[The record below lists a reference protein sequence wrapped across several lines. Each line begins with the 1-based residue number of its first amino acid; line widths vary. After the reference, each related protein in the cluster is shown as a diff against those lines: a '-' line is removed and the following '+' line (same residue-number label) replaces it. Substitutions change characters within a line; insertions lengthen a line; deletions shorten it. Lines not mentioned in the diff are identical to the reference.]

1 MRENN
6 RRGDSVNR
14 PIFGTTV
21 IKYNLTPGDPPGRPY
36 VKIMNKSINKNIW
49 RTVPFSEIADINP
62 RMGKTTLADDE
73 LFSFVPMASVGAS
86 DGSIDVSAKRPY
98 IEVKK
103 GFTPFQS
110 GDVLFA
116 KITPC
121 MENGKMAVVP
131 HLENQHGFGS
141 TEFHVIR
148 PKDGN
153 DPKYVYYYVSGQ
165 GFRKEAAHHMTGAV
179 GQKRV
184 PTDFI
189 KQSLIPLPPTIEDQK
204 RIVAEIEKQFSRLD
218 EAVASLKRIQ
228 ANLKRYKAAVLK
240 AAVEGKLTEEW
251 RRRGE
256 AVPRPLS
263 PEVPSPNAIQQRAT
277 HRIAP
282 TETGADLLKRILA
295 ERRAKWEAEELAKMK
310 AKGIKPKDD
319 SWKKK
324 YKEPAGPDT
333 ANLPELPEG
342 WVWATLPQLGELN
355 RGKSKHRPRN
365 APHLYGGS
373 YPFVQTG
380 DIRAAN
386 RILKSY
392 SQTYSEAGL
401 EQSRLWPTGT
411 LCITIAANIADT
423 AILGI
428 DACFPDSVVGFL
440 VEQNH
445 CETGFVEY
453 FIRTAKENIE
463 RYAPATA
470 QKNINLEI
478 LAEIAVALP
487 PLKEQ
492 RTILEEIDRR
502 LSVTEELEAT
512 IETNLKRAERLRQTI
527 LQQAFSGG
535 LL

>member
-1 MRENN
+1 MSE
-6 RRGDSVNR
+6 
-14 PIFGTTV
+14 
-21 IKYNLTPGDPPGRPY
+21 K
-36 VKIMNKSINKNIW
+36 W
-49 RTVPFSEIADINP
+49 RTVPLSEIADINP
-62 RMGKTTLADDE
+62 RLGKTMLADDE
-73 LFSFVPMASVGAS
+73 LFSFVPMVSVGAS

-98 IEVKK
+98 AEVKK

-131 HLENQHGFGS
+131 HLENQYGFGS

-148 PKDGN
+148 LKDDN

-184 PTDFI
+184 PTDFL
-189 KQSLIPLPPTIEDQK
+189 KQSFIPLPPTIEDQK

-218 EAVASLKRIQ
+218 EAVTSLNRIQ

-240 AAVEGKLTEEW
+240 AAVEGKLTEQW
-251 RRRGE
+251 RKDHPDVE
-256 AVPRPLS
+256 P
-263 PEVPSPNAIQQRAT
+263 
-277 HRIAP
+277 
-282 TETGADLLKRILA
+282 ADQLLKRILA
-295 ERRAKWEAEELAKMK
+295 ERRAKWEVEELAKMK

-324 YKEPAGPDT
+324 YKEPAGPNT
-333 ANLPELPEG
+333 ANLPELPVG

-386 RILKSY
+386 GLLRNFT
-392 SQTYSEAGL
+392 QTYSDAGL
-401 EQSRLWPTGT
+401 EQSRLWPSGT

-423 AILGI
+423 AILGLE
-428 DACFPDSVVGFL
+428 ACFPDSIVGF
-440 VEQNH
+440 VAEPKH
-445 CETGFVEY
+445 CEIRFMEF

-478 LAEIAVALP
+478 LSDVAAPLP
-487 PLKEQ
+487 PLREQKE
-492 RTILEEIDRR
+492 ILAEIDRR

-512 IETNLKRAERLRQTI
+512 IKTNLKRAERLRDVI
-527 LQQAFSGG
+527 LRDAFGG
-535 LL
+535 LNLA

>member
-1 MRENN
+1 MSDN
-6 RRGDSVNR
+6 
-14 PIFGTTV
+14 
-21 IKYNLTPGDPPGRPY
+21 
-36 VKIMNKSINKNIW
+36 W
-49 RTVPFSEIADINP
+49 RTVPLSEICDINP
-62 RMGKTTLADDE
+62 RLGKTVLREEDRFA
-73 LFSFVPMASVGAS
+73 FVPMAAVGAA

-131 HLENQHGFGS
+131 YLENNYGFGS

-148 PKDGN
+148 PKDGI
-153 DPKYVYYYVSGQ
+153 DPKFVYYHVSAQ
-165 GFRKEAAHHMTGAV
+165 SFRKEAAHHMIGAV

-184 PTDFI
+184 PTDFL
-189 KQSLIPLPPTIEDQK
+189 KQSTIVIPPTIKDQK

-218 EAVASLKRIQ
+218 EAVIAMKRIQ
-228 ANLKRYKAAVLK
+228 GNLKRYKAAVLK
-240 AAVEGKLTEEW
+240 AAVEGKLTEQW
-251 RRRGE
+251 RKE
-256 AVPRPLS
+256 HPAVEP
-263 PEVPSPNAIQQRAT
+263 
-277 HRIAP
+277 
-282 TETGADLLKRILA
+282 ADQLLKRILA

-310 AKGIKPKDD
+310 VKGIRPKDD

-333 ANLPELPEG
+333 ASLPELPEG

-365 APHLYGGS
+365 APHLYGGP

-401 EQSRLWPTGT
+401 EQSRLWSTGT

-445 CETGFVEY
+445 CKTEFVEY

-492 RTILEEIDRR
+492 KAILEETDRR
-502 LSVTEELEAT
+502 LSVTEELETT

-527 LQQAFSGG
+527 LQRAFVGG
-535 LL
+535 VV